1 VVHFNK
7 RRTSLDQRSILETDP
22 ELRPEKL
29 KFKKFTQI
37 DKHVPAPTQWLVEVV
52 SIWEGSPIEMTL

>member
-1 VVHFNK
+1 
-7 RRTSLDQRSILETDP
+7 LETDP

-37 DKHVPAPTQWLVEVV
+37 DKHVPAPTQWLMEAV
-52 SIWEGSPIEMTL
+52 SIREGSPIEMTL